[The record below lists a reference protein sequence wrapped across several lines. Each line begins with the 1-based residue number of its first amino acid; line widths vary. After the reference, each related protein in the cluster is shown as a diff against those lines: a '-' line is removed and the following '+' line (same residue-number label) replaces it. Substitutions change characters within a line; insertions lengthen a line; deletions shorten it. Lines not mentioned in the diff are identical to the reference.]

1 MEQRIAFV
9 FAVSVLTANA
19 AGCATPSFNVP
30 SAPSAPD
37 TTLETPTPPD
47 PEAVDPPS
55 ITPSVETYEVE
66 SEDGELSA
74 NPGLAI
80 AVDGT
85 SEQTERYLQ
94 ENLTFSLVRANLSRL
109 VDVDDIGRVAVH
121 DTDGSSEGKK
131 WKAKLADLVRV
142 RPFGNV
148 DALLALEVE
157 STQQITIQR
166 TKRYRVPEKK
176 LQRYRKNY
184 EQFTQRAEKK
194 LESAKDALREY
205 NSRFR
210 QARDTYASK
219 SDRLFVDTTHAD
231 NELERGKQLYDQR
244 SRSLGRAETEMQRLL
259 RQTPS
264 PEELVEDARER
275 EETGS
280 QRMFGATLRA
290 TLVDAE
296 DMRILWAANMKTVGW
311 NAPDVFCRLIHTVKQ
326 RTVDYTGVTSP
337 SGTTSDMAC
346 TDYPGQTNFRS
357 VAKSATGGVGNV
369 SKTKHDSADRT
380 DSQTARE
387 SDQET
392 TDQSKGA
399 AGENEDPI
407 SKLKAAGNSTVTIER
422 KDGTS
427 VTGQLF
433 GIRRSRVV
441 IEDSEGE
448 YRKIP
453 KTSVSSVRIE

>member
-1 MEQRIAFV
+1 MKQRIAFV
-9 FAVSVLTANA
+9 FAVSILTANA

-37 TTLETPTPPD
+37 TTLETPTPPE
-47 PEAVDPPS
+47 PEPVEPPS
-55 ITPSVETYEVE
+55 IDPTVETYEVE
-66 SEDGELSA
+66 SEDGELNA

-131 WKAKLADLVRV
+131 WKAKLADLVHI

-157 STQQITIQR
+157 STKRITIQR
-166 TKRYRVPEKK
+166 TTRYRVPEQK
-176 LQRYRKNY
+176 LQTYKEEY

-194 LESAKDALREY
+194 LESAKDAVREY
-205 NSRFR
+205 NSRYR

-219 SDRLFVDTTHAD
+219 SDRLFVDATHAD
-231 NELERGKQLYDQR
+231 NELERGKQLYNQR
-244 SRSLGRAETEMQRLL
+244 SRPLGRAETETERLL

-275 EETGS
+275 AETGS
-280 QRMFGATLRA
+280 QKMFGATLRA

-296 DMRILWAANMKTVGW
+296 DMRILWAAKMKTVGW
-311 NAPDVFCRLIHTVKQ
+311 NAPDVFCRLIHTVEQ
-326 RTVDYTGVTSP
+326 RTVDYTSVTSP

-346 TDYPGQTNFRS
+346 TDYPGRTNFRS
-357 VAKSATGGVGNV
+357 VAKSATEGVGNV
-369 SKTKHDSADRT
+369 SNTKNDSENRT
-380 DSQTARE
+380 DSQTDRD
-387 SDQET
+387 SDQKT
-392 TDQSKGA
+392 TEKSAGA
-399 AGENEDPI
+399 GGESEDPI
-407 SKLKAAGNSTVTIER
+407 SKLQSAGNSTVTIE
-422 KDGTS
+422 KNDGTS

-441 IEDSEGE
+441 IEDSDGE

-453 KTSVSSVRIE
+453 KANVSSVQIE